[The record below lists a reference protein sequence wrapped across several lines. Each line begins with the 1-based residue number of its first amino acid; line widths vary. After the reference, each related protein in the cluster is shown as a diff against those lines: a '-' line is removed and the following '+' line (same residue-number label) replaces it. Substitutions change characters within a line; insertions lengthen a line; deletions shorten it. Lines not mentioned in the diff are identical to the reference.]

1 MAEETQNL
9 DQLEQIGDSLT
20 KVEKYV
26 EDHKK
31 VLLTIVAVIA
41 ILICGF
47 FAYKNLYLKKQQD
60 KAMAAMWQ
68 AELQFRADSFQIALY
83 GNENVTG
90 FADVVEEFGRT
101 DAGNIA
107 RYYAAEC
114 AMKLGEYEE
123 AIKYLKKFSCDDPI
137 IGPMSI
143 GLLGDAYS
151 ELGNYQDAVSKYEKA
166 AKVADNEILS
176 PIYLSKA
183 AVVYEKLEKYGEA
196 IKVYEK
202 LKKDYSNSEAGGMA
216 DKNIARAQLLKK

>member
-26 EDHKK
+26 ENHKK
-31 VLLTIVAVIA
+31 VILTVVAVIA

-60 KAMAAMWQ
+60 KALAAMWQ

-101 DAGNIA
+101 GAGNVA
-107 RYYAAEC
+107 RYYAGAC

-123 AIKYLKKFSCDDPI
+123 AVKYLKKFSCDDPI
-137 IGPMSI
+137 IEPMSI

-151 ELGNYQDAVSKYEKA
+151 ELGKYQDAVSKYEKA
-166 AKVADNEILS
+166 AKIAENEILS
-176 PIYLSKA
+176 PIYLEKA
-183 AVVYEKLEKYGEA
+183 AIAYEKLEKYGDA
-196 IKVYEK
+196 VKVYEK
-202 LKKDYSNSEAGGMA
+202 LKKDYSNSDAGRMA
-216 DKNIARAQLLKK
+216 EKNITRVQLLKK